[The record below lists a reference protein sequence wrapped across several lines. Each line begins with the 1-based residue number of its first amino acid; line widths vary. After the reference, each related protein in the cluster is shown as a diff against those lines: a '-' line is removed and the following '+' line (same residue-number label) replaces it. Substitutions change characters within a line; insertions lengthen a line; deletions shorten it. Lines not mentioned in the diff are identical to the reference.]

1 MKLYLIL
8 AITCGALTA
17 QAQTNPSVTD
27 QIDKGLNKAADKLI
41 EGLFKEG
48 KKTDT
53 SKKTPETKPETGT
66 TSPEGETLKGLGK
79 MLGGMGFDAKP
90 ASDYRFTSSYTMKH
104 TNTDKKGTVTK
115 GRTKYFIDKGGKAFG
130 IKYTDMNE
138 ATTASKKDKQPLMD
152 MFVMDL
158 EQKAFFTFMTDKDA
172 TKTYIGISTKED
184 PKAPE
189 TKPDNQPTKQ
199 PKLTKTGKTKTI
211 LTYVCDEYLMEGEE
225 GDKTSLWVSQKPVKL
240 ITDNAAYT
248 QQMAKNQKQ
257 PDYAANKELVE
268 MAKSGKAI
276 LGMDSVSKNG
286 EKSAMEME
294 EIKPDSPEAF
304 STAGYKGVLDQ
315 VKK

>member
-8 AITCGALTA
+8 AIACGTLTA

-41 EGLFKEG
+41 EGLFKEA
-48 KKTDT
+48 KKTDN
-53 SKKTPETKPETGT
+53 SKKAPETQTEKETS
-66 TSPEGETLKGLGK
+66 SPEGETLKGLGK

-104 TNTDKKGTVTK
+104 TNTDKKGTVSK

-130 IKYTDMNE
+130 IRYTDMNE
-138 ATTASKKDKQPLMD
+138 ATTASKKDKQPIMD

-158 EQKAFFTFMTDKDA
+158 EQKAFFTFMTDKE

-184 PKAPE
+184 PNAPE
-189 TKPDNQPTKQ
+189 SKPDKQSTKQ

-211 LTYVCDEYLMEGEE
+211 LSYVCDEYLMEGEE

-248 QQMAKNQKQ
+248 QQLAKNQKQ
-257 PDYAANKELVE
+257 PDYTANKELVE

-276 LGMDSVSKNG
+276 LGVDSVSKNG
-286 EKSAMEME
+286 EKSSMEME
-294 EIKPDSPEAF
+294 EIKPDNPESF